1 MSSREIAHDSDDGV
15 EQAARS
21 CEPTAT
27 RAFGVSAIWMD
38 RTFCYACCPP
48 LLTLKDNLHSRCAA
62 ISDYPSRPSSPADR
76 WLYLLIGPLN
86 LLGWRAPRAA
96 SGAPEAHRHTTPAS
110 ALKQAPH
117 WEPHTHMRRRR
128 EDRTLPVHTY
138 NQRTLAC
145 KGRGGWVTRDCAQD
159 SDDGVGASVPKL
171 RADVGRSFGAA
182 PVSNLD
188 RVFWVL
194 LAVHLSSR

>member
-1 MSSREIAHDSDDGV
+1 MGV
-15 EQAARS
+15 
-21 CEPTAT
+21 
-27 RAFGVSAIWMD
+27 
-38 RTFCYACCPP
+38 ACCPP

-145 KGRGGWVTRDCAQD
+145 KGRGGWVTRDCARLGRWGW
-159 SDDGVGASVPKL
+159 SKRPKAASRRP
-171 RADVGRSFGAA
+171 RSFGAA